1 MTAKGV
7 YLGENDDSDEDI
19 VKVINDSGTESSED
33 QIETS
38 RPVDKQFSS
47 DKNENKEKEL
57 MTEVQITLARLE
69 NELSK
74 TNNKDNVQGLMNKL
88 KSFLNVK
95 NTNESNEQTI
105 PTPPPRKYHK
115 NRHSIAGTQDD
126 MGSVRSF
133 LDQCD
138 DHVSPVR
145 TNNVGIKNQPNTLVN
160 NLQNDVQQYNKQSAN
175 LNNSINNNKNVIHFQ
190 KDILDSNRTTN
201 NVGKQ
206 QSILKQRSVDSSK
219 NENAK
224 QFQKQSSL
232 DNSYINNSV
241 MSPRLDQSN
250 DIVHIENPNVKNYKS
265 VNYSPDVYTVESN
278 EPGIKPLVA
287 TLTLRETNQMVDD
300 AEDGDISS
308 DDDENNGGNNI
319 RNARKLLKFAKNEM
333 KSKQLIRSNK
343 KIKMKRSNT
352 IDIPKNMKYYSSGD
366 ELTNEDRLKNKTP
379 TFVPKTENDFKF
391 LAFLKKNNTE
401 DTKCYNSAAR
411 GGAHWSNR
419 FSCIKTTFENA
430 EKQNVPTVQP
440 KKSQAKLFWQKSEE
454 KMNQNNRLPW
464 MSNEEHSNVVTGSLV
479 VQTKPT
485 QNFTHAI
492 KSPFQAV
499 NKVESIPQ
507 TKTSYTGTVKQMASE
522 KFNKIEN
529 INMEPKSVGVKNVN
543 SKINNFENNLNPN
556 EYNNAHDRQSDSHR
570 TFASTSTTTHRNFV
584 PQQTNFKPIPQKPD
598 VPQNYKPIVQPVY
611 PYPKPQ
617 APTHSNGQ
625 PTQFIKK
632 QFPEPQYQKPIPK
645 VMSPQQGLNAYRE
658 HSLYDSPSR
667 DYHNNSGIFS
677 PYQEHTSGYNE
688 NPRNFQIQNDQAGFY
703 ESQISPYEPSVV
715 EIHKSPL
722 CTKNG
727 SHFTPISPAVVDN
740 ISYEPQTVAVSRV
753 MGKEQCQQAVI
764 VNKTNKQHFNESTN
778 VLKNIISQ
786 HQYNDNHSQNQF
798 PSDDS
803 TFRSIDTS
811 NLPSNTSY
819 VYPTPVNRPNVTVQP
834 MNYSAS
840 SSLPQTSFQN
850 YTPSSQT
857 HNSYQQY
864 PSPHT
869 SSSHFQQ
876 SKVQPG
882 QQYPTSSAQSNYQ
895 TDSYR
900 FPPYRDGNY
909 NSPSI
914 PQTHLQQQP
923 SNVAKTRPNS
933 MYMHSD
939 DYNPNV
945 NFSNNPIYSSNNA
958 PYALTGSKS
967 SSSVYPSSVI
977 SPVSYPYRNHTS
989 NVPQER
995 NYQSIPSDQ
1004 FVDSRHK
1011 LVANSITSF
1020 ERATSQPP
1028 PPRNN
1033 PAIISNAPANV
1044 NKTNSKPS
1052 GGDSK
1057 ISYMNYISQISPQT
1071 MQNKLHY
1078 SPGRK
1083 SISPT
1088 YHHNLGYGELSQ
1100 SSTQSSISDNSPIN
1114 KLNSPHMNL
1123 STPSSPQFPAPP
1135 ILTKTPQLKISS
1147 KTAFVP
1153 VKPFHQ
1159 SLATPSIPKQHLKLP
1174 PSSPNANSMSPS
1186 AGFVSPPASSP
1197 KMPSVLQKS
1206 ESWHQ
1211 MVLDR
1216 MAPKKS
1222 SPIPAGPGKLLPKA
1236 KSSHSLSFAKQF
1248 EAAIPDTIEKKKTV
1262 EAYLNTEG
1270 SKKEINKYNFKQ
1282 FKKTK
1287 TSKSSSTASKS
1298 VVPLSDNLD
1307 NVDEAFDSLFL
1318 ESK

>member
-7 YLGENDDSDEDI
+7 YLGENDDSDEDD

-126 MGSVRSF
+126 MGSVRGF

-430 EKQNVPTVQP
+430 EKQNVPAVQP

-570 TFASTSTTTHRNFV
+570 TFASTISTWN
-584 PQQTNFKPIPQKPD
+584 
-598 VPQNYKPIVQPVY
+598 
-611 PYPKPQ
+611 
-617 APTHSNGQ
+617 
-625 PTQFIKK
+625 
-632 QFPEPQYQKPIPK
+632 
-645 VMSPQQGLNAYRE
+645 LN
-658 HSLYDSPSR
+658 L
-667 DYHNNSGIFS
+667 
-677 PYQEHTSGYNE
+677 
-688 NPRNFQIQNDQAGFY
+688 
-703 ESQISPYEPSVV
+703 
-715 EIHKSPL
+715 
-722 CTKNG
+722 
-727 SHFTPISPAVVDN
+727 
-740 ISYEPQTVAVSRV
+740 
-753 MGKEQCQQAVI
+753 
-764 VNKTNKQHFNESTN
+764 
-778 VLKNIISQ
+778 
-786 HQYNDNHSQNQF
+786 
-798 PSDDS
+798 
-803 TFRSIDTS
+803 
-811 NLPSNTSY
+811 
-819 VYPTPVNRPNVTVQP
+819 
-834 MNYSAS
+834 
-840 SSLPQTSFQN
+840 
-850 YTPSSQT
+850 
-857 HNSYQQY
+857 
-864 PSPHT
+864 
-869 SSSHFQQ
+869 
-876 SKVQPG
+876 
-882 QQYPTSSAQSNYQ
+882 
-895 TDSYR
+895 
-900 FPPYRDGNY
+900 
-909 NSPSI
+909 
-914 PQTHLQQQP
+914 
-923 SNVAKTRPNS
+923 
-933 MYMHSD
+933 
-939 DYNPNV
+939 
-945 NFSNNPIYSSNNA
+945 
-958 PYALTGSKS
+958 
-967 SSSVYPSSVI
+967 
-977 SPVSYPYRNHTS
+977 
-989 NVPQER
+989 
-995 NYQSIPSDQ
+995 
-1004 FVDSRHK
+1004 
-1011 LVANSITSF
+1011 
-1020 ERATSQPP
+1020 
-1028 PPRNN
+1028 
-1033 PAIISNAPANV
+1033 
-1044 NKTNSKPS
+1044 
-1052 GGDSK
+1052 
-1057 ISYMNYISQISPQT
+1057 
-1071 MQNKLHY
+1071 
-1078 SPGRK
+1078 
-1083 SISPT
+1083 
-1088 YHHNLGYGELSQ
+1088 
-1100 SSTQSSISDNSPIN
+1100 
-1114 KLNSPHMNL
+1114 
-1123 STPSSPQFPAPP
+1123 
-1135 ILTKTPQLKISS
+1135 
-1147 KTAFVP
+1147 
-1153 VKPFHQ
+1153 
-1159 SLATPSIPKQHLKLP
+1159 
-1174 PSSPNANSMSPS
+1174 
-1186 AGFVSPPASSP
+1186 
-1197 KMPSVLQKS
+1197 
-1206 ESWHQ
+1206 
-1211 MVLDR
+1211 
-1216 MAPKKS
+1216 
-1222 SPIPAGPGKLLPKA
+1222 
-1236 KSSHSLSFAKQF
+1236 
-1248 EAAIPDTIEKKKTV
+1248 
-1262 EAYLNTEG
+1262 
-1270 SKKEINKYNFKQ
+1270 
-1282 FKKTK
+1282 
-1287 TSKSSSTASKS
+1287 
-1298 VVPLSDNLD
+1298 
-1307 NVDEAFDSLFL
+1307 
-1318 ESK
+1318 